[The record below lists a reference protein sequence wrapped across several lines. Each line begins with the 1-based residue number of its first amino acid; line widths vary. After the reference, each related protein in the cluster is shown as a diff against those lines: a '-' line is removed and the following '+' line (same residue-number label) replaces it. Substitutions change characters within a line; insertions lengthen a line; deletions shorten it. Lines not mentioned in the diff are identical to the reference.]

1 MADESFF
8 FCSKSFPGV
17 LLLFTKRFSA
27 GRISLFQ
34 SYKFINFDIPVPLWG
49 KKKKKKRILSSQLV
63 SPFSLKL
70 YLLEPYWFSYH
81 LNEELNAFNI
91 WPQNPIQKSFSCL
104 HSFPTTVIP
113 LFGLTALHNQL
124 GKSKRISSPGWNSVD
139 SRWWES
145 TPGQLPRNHAKS
157 LKEGSK
163 EEKVQHPID
172 F

>member
-1 MADESFF
+1 MRASFSVLNPFLEFSCFLPRDFQLEESVY
-8 FCSKSFPGV
+8 SRV
-17 LLLFTKRFSA
+17 TN
-27 GRISLFQ
+27 SLILT
-34 SYKFINFDIPVPLWG
+34 YLCHCEE
-49 KKKKKKRILSSQLV
+49 KKKKKRILSSQLV

-91 WPQNPIQKSFSCL
+91 WPQNPLQKSFSCL